1 MQEDDLLSSFNVEI
15 KEGLDS
21 LVRDPYPRLSAS
33 WVVCKV
39 NPR

>member
-21 LVRDPYPRLSAS
+21 LVGDPDNVE
-33 WVVCKV
+33 VVIKKR
-39 NPR
+39 N